1 MPGKV
6 EVVLTFDDGPHTG
19 GNSSQNK
26 TQLVMDALDN
36 RGIHG
41 VFFIQ
46 SHAHSK
52 EGKPFRGNTAIG
64 RQIIKD
70 MIADGHIVGPH
81 TGLDGRG
88 AHAWVNRHTNMNL
101 ADVRADMARAKK
113 LIEDLGGT
121 AEFVR
126 PPFGLVNDKVI
137 DIYTDLGLE
146 YVHWDVAPE
155 GHWDGKK
162 TVFAQTAEEVQA
174 NIRRQIK
181 DQLKAGK
188 RQIVVLFHDIQ
199 DRVAYH
205 IKSHIEE
212 IERAIKRE
220 EFTPDMYPSKS
231 RMKEIL
237 RAQSPKN
244 YLGAR
249 QDN

>member
-1 MPGKV
+1 MSEKV

-26 TQLVMDALDN
+26 TRLVMKELKSRDI
-36 RGIHG
+36 RG

-52 EGKPFRGNTAIG
+52 EGKPFRGNTEIGSAI
-64 RQIIKD
+64 IED
-70 MIADGHIVGPH
+70 MIVSGHIVGPH
-81 TGLDGRG
+81 TGLDGKG
-88 AHAWVNRHTNMNL
+88 AHAWVNRHTNRNL
-101 ADVRADMARAKK
+101 ADVRADMERANK
-113 LIEDLGGT
+113 LIHDLGGT

-126 PPFGLVNDKVI
+126 PPFGLADDKVI

-155 GHWDGKK
+155 GRWDGRK
-162 TVFAQTAEEVQA
+162 TVFAQTADEVQA
-174 NIRRQIK
+174 NIRSQIR

-188 RQIVVLFHDIQ
+188 RQLVVLFHDIQ
-199 DRVAYH
+199 DRVAYYIESH
-205 IKSHIEE
+205 IKE
-212 IERAIKRE
+212 IERTIERE
-220 EFTPDMYPSKS
+220 GFTPEMKLSKS
-231 RMKEIL
+231 RTKEIL
-237 RAQSPKN
+237 RAQSSKN